1 MYNIDSFFYLFSQ
14 RKIRSVQ
21 FWVALFV
28 EANKQI
34 KHEALCTV
42 KD

>member
-14 RKIRSVQ
+14 RQINSEQ

-42 KD
+42 ED